1 LLPPDLV
8 ERFRQGDDPAFMSIH
23 DHHAAQLR
31 PLVARFFR
39 SPFEREEACQE
50 IWLHAYRMARAY
62 DPARG
67 PLLPWLRTL
76 AITRCRE
83 ILRAQRRRPPRGA
96 EPAGHEVVTA
106 ETPETRARS
115 DRLRAALAAF
125 VATLPA
131 DDATVF
137 RLSLIE
143 ELEHDEVAARS
154 SISPRRCTSLELG
167 LLARAAAAENVKE
180 ALEEIL
186 DP

>member
-1 LLPPDLV
+1 LLPPDLL
-8 ERFRQGDDPAFMSIH
+8 ERFRQGDDAAFMSIH
-23 DHHAAQLR
+23 DHHAAELR

-67 PLLPWLRTL
+67 PLLAWLRAL
-76 AITRCRE
+76 AVNRCRE
-83 ILRAQRRRPPRGA
+83 ILRAQRRRPPHGA
-96 EPAGHEVVTA
+96 EPADDELVTA

-115 DRLRAALAAF
+115 DRLRAAVAAF

-131 DDATVF
+131 EDAAVF

-143 ELEHDEVAARS
+143 ELGHAEVAARLN
-154 SISPRRCTSLELG
+154 ITPRRCKYLKLK
-167 LLARAAAAENVKE
+167 LLARAAAADGLKE
-180 ALEEIL
+180 ALEEML